1 MRKAAALIGAS
12 PSNNACISFFDVH
25 ITKAGG
31 SRLRLLLCRRSA
43 LPRKPPGRGRQP
55 VCRPSA
61 PLCRAGVH
69 ARRACLPH
77 DTVFGSRRRSVFM
90 PFILLQNCI
99 PCLCYAVYHVIAL
112 YNTCR
117 PQNGTGGRCLR
128 VACCLVCIVGA
139 ACMRPA
145 KPRGI
150 SRFLATTAF
159 PLPCKPGQTAGDP
172 QTPRAAHP
180 CRAAYMRPLQTTRQ
194 RPANGSNGCSF
205 WPVGR
210 GLDPAGDIIITA
222 TSREGPQCDPYGNL
236 PRANQ
241 QSTGLLVA
249 RCGAP
254 PCSIPRTEAYKSPS
268 A

>member
-1 MRKAAALIGAS
+1 MSL
-12 PSNNACISFFDVH
+12 
-25 ITKAGG
+25 
-31 SRLRLLLCRRSA
+31 LR
-43 LPRKPPGRGRQP
+43 
-55 VCRPSA
+55 
-61 PLCRAGVH
+61 
-69 ARRACLPH
+69 
-77 DTVFGSRRRSVFM
+77 
-90 PFILLQNCI
+90 CI
-99 PCLCYAVYHVIAL
+99 PCYCTVQYMPPAKRYGWQVFTGCLLFGLH
-112 YNTCR
+112 CR
-117 PQNGTGGRCLR
+117 
-128 VACCLVCIVGA
+128 A

>member
-128 VACCLVCIVGA
+128 VACCLVCIVGRAISPA
-139 ACMRPA
+139 A
-145 KPRGI
+145 
-150 SRFLATTAF
+150 
-159 PLPCKPGQTAGDP
+159 
-172 QTPRAAHP
+172 
-180 CRAAYMRPLQTTRQ
+180 QTTRPRQ
-194 RPANGSNGCSF
+194 ATGFPPVRP
-205 WPVGR
+205 R
-210 GLDPAGDIIITA
+210 
-222 TSREGPQCDPYGNL
+222 R
-236 PRANQ
+236 
-241 QSTGLLVA
+241 
-249 RCGAP
+249 
-254 PCSIPRTEAYKSPS
+254 
-268 A
+268 